1 MEANQDHAVS
11 VLNSLI
17 ETTLDSA
24 HGYEEAAKSTR
35 ESRLQALFSE
45 RSRRRMDLARQLQQ
59 EVRTFGGE
67 PEDSQSMLGK
77 AHNKFVDL
85 KKAMTGGGDNVRA
98 VVDEVERGEDVIKA
112 KFEKAMQDQELP
124 ANARQTVSRAYE
136 GIRADHDEISQIKHS
151 MH

>member
-1 MEANQDHAVS
+1 MDAANDHAVK

-24 HGYEEAAKSTR
+24 NGYEEAAQNTQDSQLRSMFSQRATKRMELSR
-35 ESRLQALFSE
+35 E
-45 RSRRRMDLARQLQQ
+45 LQQ

-67 PEDSQSMLGK
+67 PQDHQSLLGK
-77 AHNKFVDL
+77 AHNKFVDV
-85 KKAMTGGGDNVRA
+85 KNAVTGGSDKA

-112 KFEKAMQDQELP
+112 KFEKAMDDSDLP
-124 ANARQTVSRAYE
+124 SQARQLVNRAFVS
-136 GIRADHDEISQIKHS
+136 IKADHDEISQLKHS

>member
-1 MEANQDHAVS
+1 MQASQENAVK

-24 HGYEEAAKSTR
+24 HGYEEAAENTR
-35 ESRLQALFSE
+35 ESDLKTMFSE

-59 EVRTFGGE
+59 EVRTFGGK

-85 KKAMTGGGDNVRA
+85 KSALTGHDAKAVIN
-98 VVDEVERGEDVIKA
+98 EVERGEDMIKA
-112 KFEKAMQDQELP
+112 KFEKALHEQDLP
-124 ANARQTVSRAYE
+124 TEAREMLNRAYE
-136 GIRADHDEISQIKHS
+136 SIRADHDEISRIKHS

>member
-1 MEANQDHAVS
+1 MHAGDDHAVQ

-24 HGYEEAAKSTR
+24 NGYKEAAENIQNAEFRT
-35 ESRLQALFSE
+35 LFSE
-45 RSRRRMDLARQLQQ
+45 RSQRRQELTRQLQE
-59 EVRTFGGE
+59 EVRSFGAE
-67 PEDSQSMLGK
+67 PETDQSLIGR

-85 KKAMTGGGDNVRA
+85 KNAVMGGSDKG

-112 KFEKAMQDQELP
+112 KFEKAAQDSELP
-124 ANARQTVSRAYE
+124 ENVRRVVTTAYAS
-136 GIRADHDEISQIKHS
+136 IKSDHDEISRIKHQ

>member
-1 MEANQDHAVS
+1 MDVSQDHAVK

-24 HGYEEAAKSTR
+24 HGYEDAAQNAGDDKLKTM
-35 ESRLQALFSE
+35 FSE
-45 RSRRRMDLARQLQQ
+45 RSRERMELTRELQQ
-59 EVRTFGGE
+59 EVRTFGEE
-67 PEDSQSMLGK
+67 PKADQSVLGK

-85 KKAMTGGGDNVRA
+85 KAALTGHNPKA

-112 KFEKAMQDQELP
+112 KFEKAMSDSDLP
-124 ANARQTVSRAYE
+124 PRVRQVVSRAYE
-136 GIRADHDEISQIKHS
+136 TIRADHNAISALKHS

>member
-1 MEANQDHAVS
+1 MDSTNHHAVK

-24 HGYEEAAKSTR
+24 KGYEEAAENAADTQLR
-35 ESRLQALFSE
+35 TLFEE
-45 RSRRRMDLARQLQQ
+45 RSRRRLDLTRQLQQ
-59 EVRTFGGE
+59 EVRTFGGD
-67 PEDSQSMLGK
+67 PENEQSMLGK

-85 KKAMTGGGDNVRA
+85 KTALTGGPNDKA

-112 KFEKAMQDQELP
+112 KFEKAMQDEELP
-124 ANARQTVSRAYE
+124 SNARQAVTQAYAS
-136 GIRADHDEISQIKHS
+136 IKSDHDEISRLKHS

>member
-1 MEANQDHAVS
+1 MQSDQGNAVK

-24 HGYEEAAKSTR
+24 NGYKEAAENVRDGQLKT
-35 ESRLQALFSE
+35 LFSE
-45 RSRRRMDLARQLQQ
+45 RAMRRQELASELQQ

-67 PEDSQSMLGK
+67 PETDQSMLGK

-85 KKAMTGGGDNVRA
+85 KNAVMGGDNEKA

-112 KFEKAMQDQELP
+112 KYERALKDDDLP
-124 ANARQTVSRAYE
+124 ATARQVVSRAFE
-136 GIRADHDEISQIKHS
+136 SIRADHDQISAIKHS